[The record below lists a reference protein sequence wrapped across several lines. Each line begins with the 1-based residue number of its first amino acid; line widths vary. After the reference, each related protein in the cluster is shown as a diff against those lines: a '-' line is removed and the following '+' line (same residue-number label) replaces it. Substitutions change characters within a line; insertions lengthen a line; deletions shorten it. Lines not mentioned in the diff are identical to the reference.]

1 MFGFSFAIGGRGMTP
16 ACEFNEI
23 RARMALTRTCMF
35 LVNNPDL
42 TQAEKV
48 TGTSL
53 DWRDG

>member
-1 MFGFSFAIGGRGMTP
+1 MFAFWLAIRRGGITP
-16 ACEFNEI
+16 ACKFNEI
-23 RARMALTRTCMF
+23 RARMALTRTGMF